1 MVAARDGGGG
11 DVVDD
16 GGGGGVVNDGVEL
29 TQRMKDKAGPPIVGR
44 MMESQMVAVSR
55 ASPGSLL
62 TGQ

>member
-1 MVAARDGGGG
+1 MARDGGGG

-16 GGGGGVVNDGVEL
+16 GGGGVVVDDCVEL

>member
-1 MVAARDGGGG
+1 MARDGGGG
-11 DVVDD
+11 DVDD
-16 GGGGGVVNDGVEL
+16 GGGDVVVDGVEL

>member
-1 MVAARDGGGG
+1 MARDVGGG

-16 GGGGGVVNDGVEL
+16 GGGDVVVDDGVEL

>member
-1 MVAARDGGGG
+1 MDRVGGGV
-11 DVVDD
+11 VVDD
-16 GGGGGVVNDGVEL
+16 GGGDVVVDDGVEL